1 MTERSSSHCSY
12 WKMGAKA
19 ELTKKSS
26 DVRLNLWAD
35 SSSLLQ
41 LRDPFH
47 PVFTSAWRH
56 RALQLRAAVF
66 FSFFYVFVVFFFL
79 SPRQLKHFNHRT
91 MWDSLVRRNAF
102 LHFSSLPPLPT
113 PPPPHPSLFPPHFVS
128 RVLKSQCKYIL
139 RGIYNSGNGGGSGSP
154 VSAAGR
160 RLLGL
165 GWTCLLRLKG
175 KNAKKGLRCRMRTRS
190 SSIEFSSI

>member
-1 MTERSSSHCSY
+1 MSDRIFGPTPLRFSSFVTRFILFSLRPDATAPYNS
-12 WKMGAKA
+12 
-19 ELTKKSS
+19 EL
-26 DVRLNLWAD
+26 LF
-35 SSSLLQ
+35 SL
-41 LRDPFH
+41 
-47 PVFTSAWRH
+47 VFSMF
-56 RALQLRAAVF
+56 LLV
-66 FSFFYVFVVFFFL
+66 FFL

-102 LHFSSLPPLPT
+102 LHFSSLPPLPSPSH
-113 PPPPHPSLFPPHFVS
+113 PPPPPSLFPPHFVS

-190 SSIEFSSI
+190 SSIEFSSIWTEHEQFFNK